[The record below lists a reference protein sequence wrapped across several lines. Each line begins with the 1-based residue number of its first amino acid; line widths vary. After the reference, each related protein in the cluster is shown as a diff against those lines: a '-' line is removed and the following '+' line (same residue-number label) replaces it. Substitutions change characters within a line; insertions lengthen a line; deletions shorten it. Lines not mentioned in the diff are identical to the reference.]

1 MKNWDHVF
9 KALPHINKI
18 WVTKDGN
25 FHLHPYNGGEKIMKE
40 PEIKSLTVKDI
51 LDLINAATT
60 KDEVID
66 IIGEDQRKTIKDAA
80 NKKIA
85 SFNA

>member
-25 FHLHPYNGGEKIMKE
+25 FHLHPYNGGEKINRISEKDIE
-40 PEIKSLTVKDI
+40 PENQGFKEDT
-51 LDLINAATT
+51 
-60 KDEVID
+60 DEQKPRSK
-66 IIGEDQRKTIKDAA
+66 GRPKL
-80 NKKIA
+80 N
-85 SFNA
+85 